1 MNLLQ
6 FFSAYACE
14 TLKDCFKQ
22 NELPF
27 YGCVQKK
34 LIALFEKNYLV
45 QETTKPLNL
54 QFTYVSDMSIVK
66 VSKFQKQIFLGSF
79 APKMNAIVFRFLP

>member
-54 QFTYVSDMSIVK
+54 QFTYVHCK
-66 VSKFQKQIFLGSF
+66 GQ
-79 APKMNAIVFRFLP
+79 